1 MVTQIVQNILKIG
14 LESLVVTLEMLFLLS
29 VLKTLA
35 LFLALLRAPQSAY

>member
-35 LFLALLRAPQSAY
+35 LFLALLRTPQFAY